1 MPTKQDYD
9 VALGQLEK
17 PTRVCILY
25 LEKLIDEKFNI
36 ALRFQQPAP
45 PRVDLS
51 KIESTLDS
59 LRKQI
64 NGFRPKIEAGYKL
77 SQEHEEQEKYLKGL
91 TKRAEEVL
99 DGVKQHF
106 EELYKSGYYREGQ
119 KRKIREEGLIP

>member
-36 ALRFQQPAP
+36 ALRFQQPVP

-59 LRKQI
+59 LQKQI
-64 NGFRPKIEAGYKL
+64 NGMRNKVDAVHSHTQKH
-77 SQEHEEQEKYLKGL
+77 HETEIFLKGL
-91 TKRAEEVL
+91 VKKADQVLGEVRL
-99 DGVKQHF
+99 LFD
-106 EELYKSGYYREGQ
+106 ELYKSGFFKEGQ
-119 KRKIREEGLIP
+119 KRRIRDEGLIP

>member
-9 VALGQLEK
+9 VALGQLER

-25 LEKLIDEKFNI
+25 LEKLIDDKFNI

-51 KIESTLDS
+51 KIETIQDS
-59 LRKQI
+59 LQKQI
-64 NGFRPKIEAGYKL
+64 DGLKPKVDAAHSL
-77 SQEHEEQEKYLKGL
+77 AQEHEEQEKYLKGL
-91 TKRAEEVL
+91 TKKAEEAL
-99 DGVKQHF
+99 AGIKQHF

-119 KRKIREEGLIP
+119 KRKIREEGLIQ